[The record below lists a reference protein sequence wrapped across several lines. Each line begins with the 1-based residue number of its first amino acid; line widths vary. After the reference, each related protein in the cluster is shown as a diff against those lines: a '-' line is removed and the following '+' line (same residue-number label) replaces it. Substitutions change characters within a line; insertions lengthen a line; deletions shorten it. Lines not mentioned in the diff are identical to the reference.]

1 MSSDKP
7 QPAPAPPADDAVPAV
22 PAPPTR
28 RRLGL
33 KQELLLALMPTAT
46 ILLVLAFVEAL
57 TQQRLL
63 FASLASSAFLIYLDP
78 DSRVNSVRTLVLAQ
92 TGAATLGLAT
102 FWLFGPGYAAAGTA
116 MVLAIALMVTF
127 NIMHPPA
134 VATALSFGLRAG
146 DQSNL
151 MLFAMAVGITAVLL
165 LLQRAAVWL
174 AKRHPAE
181 DAGGTV

>member
-1 MSSDKP
+1 MALEEP
-7 QPAPAPPADDAVPAV
+7 QDPAAPAV
-22 PAPPTR
+22 PTAPTR

-78 DSRVNSVRTLVLAQ
+78 QSRVNSVRTLVLAQ
-92 TGAATLGLAT
+92 TGAAALGLLT
-102 FWLFGPGYAAAGTA
+102 YWVVGPGYWAAGSA
-116 MVLAIALMVTF
+116 MLLAIIAMVTF
-127 NIMHPPA
+127 NVMHPPA

-146 DQSNL
+146 DESNV
-151 MLFAMAVGITAVLL
+151 MLFAMAVGMTAVLL
-165 LLQRAAVWL
+165 LLQRAAVKL
-174 AKRHPAE
+174 AKRSVAE
-181 DAGGTV
+181 DRAADR